1 MEDAVCERE
10 VTADVLGSG
19 MGTRSDGNRAGIG
32 WAACVVKAL
41 AGSYASAGMAFSSK
55 GQIPVYEKHFLL
67 S

>member
-1 MEDAVCERE
+1 
-10 VTADVLGSG
+10 

-55 GQIPVYEKHFLL
+55 GQIPVLRKAFFIVVILKPLVCAIE
-67 S
+67 